1 MAFNTRRRGADL
13 DILLIKLIKIYAY
26 IYNHEM
32 DLLHIY
38 SDGSKLFKMS
48 ASALMRIPI
57 WKGNRII
64 DLDHVKNIKESIDYK
79 AYLLDSGYKTVQYD
93 EMDENNKPFKKT
105 YLIDGQHRISVVEDY
120 FENIQDAKDFSVT
133 VTEIR
138 VDSEADAIEYFNKI
152 NNVKPIQFKEDPN
165 LIINKYIQRLLT
177 SYPVKSKLFRNGA
190 TKRPYLSVDKFRDAL
205 LKRVDNLK
213 KISIEKFIKECKITN
228 TKIIQ
233 ELEIRSLNENEKE
246 LKIILKILELDFGLA
261 WDDKFKWLDTILP
274 N

>member
-1 MAFNTRRRGADL
+1 
-13 DILLIKLIKIYAY
+13 
-26 IYNHEM
+26 M

-64 DLDHVKNIKESIDYK
+64 DLDHVKNIKESIEYK

-105 YLIDGQHRISVVEDY
+105 YLIDGQHRISVVADY
-120 FENIQDAKDFSVT
+120 FENVENSKDFSVT

-138 VDSEADAIEYFNKI
+138 IDSEVEAIEYFNRI

>member
-1 MAFNTRRRGADL
+1 
-13 DILLIKLIKIYAY
+13 
-26 IYNHEM
+26 M

-64 DLDHVKNIKESIDYK
+64 DLDHVKNIKESIEYK

-105 YLIDGQHRISVVEDY
+105 YLIDGQHRISVVADY
-120 FENIQDAKDFSVT
+120 FENVENSKDFFVT

-138 VDSEADAIEYFNKI
+138 IDSEVEAIEYFNRI

>member
-1 MAFNTRRRGADL
+1 ME
-13 DILLIKLIKIYAY
+13 LLYT
-26 IYNHEM
+26 
-32 DLLHIY
+32 Y
-38 SDGSKLFKMS
+38 SDSSKLYKMS
-48 ASALMRIPI
+48 ALTLCRIPI

-64 DLDHVKNIKESIDYK
+64 DLEHVKNIKESIN
-79 AYLLDSGYKTVQYD
+79 SND
-93 EMDENNKPFKKT
+93 EVDESDKPIRKT
-105 YLIDGQHRISVVEDY
+105 YLIDGQHRISVVSNY
-120 FENIQDAKDFSVT
+120 FENINDAKDFEMT
-133 VTEIR
+133 VTKIR
-138 VDSEADAIEYFNKI
+138 VDSEIEAIEYFNKI

-165 LIINKYIQRLLT
+165 LIVNKYLLRLIA
-177 SYPVKSKLFRNGA
+177 SFPVKSKLFRNGA

-213 KISIEKFIKECKITN
+213 KISIEKFIKECKTTN

-233 ELEIRSLNENEKE
+233 ELEIRSLNENE

>member
-1 MAFNTRRRGADL
+1 
-13 DILLIKLIKIYAY
+13 
-26 IYNHEM
+26 M

-105 YLIDGQHRISVVEDY
+105 YLIDGQHRISVVADY
-120 FENIQDAKDFSVT
+120 FENVENSKDFSVT

-165 LIINKYIQRLLT
+165 LIINKYLQRLIV

>member
-1 MAFNTRRRGADL
+1 M
-13 DILLIKLIKIYAY
+13 
-26 IYNHEM
+26 
-32 DLLHIY
+32 
-38 SDGSKLFKMS
+38 
-48 ASALMRIPI
+48 
-57 WKGNRII
+57 
-64 DLDHVKNIKESIDYK
+64 
-79 AYLLDSGYKTVQYD
+79 
-93 EMDENNKPFKKT
+93 
-105 YLIDGQHRISVVEDY
+105 
-120 FENIQDAKDFSVT
+120 ENIQDAKDFSVT

-138 VDSEADAIEYFNKI
+138 IDSEVEAIEYFNRI

>member
-1 MAFNTRRRGADL
+1 
-13 DILLIKLIKIYAY
+13 
-26 IYNHEM
+26 M

-64 DLDHVKNIKESIDYK
+64 DLEHVKNIKESIDYK
-79 AYLLDSGYKTVQYD
+79 AYFLDSGYKTVQYD
-93 EMDENNKPFKKT
+93 EMDENNKPVKKT
-105 YLIDGQHRISVVEDY
+105 YLIDGQHRISVVIDY

-165 LIINKYIQRLLT
+165 LIINKYLQRLIG
-177 SYPVKSKLFRNGA
+177 SYPVKSKLFRTGA
-190 TKRPYLSVDKFRDAL
+190 TKRPYLSVDKFREAL

-213 KISIEKFIKECKITN
+213 KISIEKFIKECKTTN

-233 ELEIRSLNENEKE
+233 ELEIRSLNDKEKE
-246 LKIILKILELDFGLA
+246 LKIITKILELDFGLA
-261 WDDKFKWLDTILP
+261 WDDKFKWLDNILP
-274 N
+274 